1 MMKSLKPVLVIV
13 ALFVVST
20 MQAQFRFGVKGGVNI
35 SNVRFNKNVFRSDN
49 ITGIQVGPAIEAM
62 LGRGGIGL
70 DAAMLY
76 SQRGFDSD
84 DETVRNSYIDIPVN
98 LKFKF
103 GIPLVNPYLSAGPY
117 ISLRVAGDKKWSVS
131 DKVEQIEAKSF
142 GAGLHF
148 AAGAEVLGMLQV
160 GVTYGLGL
168 TDDFKTFELKDV
180 YVYTGKSHT
189 WVVSA
194 TVFF

>member
-1 MMKSLKPVLVIV
+1 MKSLKPVLVIV